1 MTTAAINWFA
11 CMVSLSIGVGLG
23 MFIAAI
29 FAGGS
34 DRKE

>member
-1 MTTAAINWFA
+1 MTLAAINWFA
-11 CMVSLSIGVGLG
+11 CLVSLSIGVGLG

-29 FAGGS
+29 FAGS